1 MSRHLLFISRKMPHT
16 TIRKWSFWAVTL
28 CDGLIHCPTSEVE
41 QRSFRFV
48 SKTKYVEITSMKCA
62 EMI

>member
-1 MSRHLLFISRKMPHT
+1 MSRHLLFISRKMPCHYPQMV
-16 TIRKWSFWAVTL
+16 ILSFNL
-28 CDGLIHCPTSEVE
+28 CDGLIHCLTSEVE

-48 SKTKYVEITSMKCA
+48 LKTEFVEITSMKCA